1 MADDLDSF
9 FQEINQVTAETA
21 SLVENSAYDLY
32 GDNYDDAA
40 KASATILSGLR
51 SAVKKLSSIPDLMYK
66 LFY

>member
-32 GDNYDDAA
+32 GDNYDGAA
-40 KASATILSGLR
+40 KASAISSGLW
-51 SAVKKLSSIPDLMYK
+51 
-66 LFY
+66 